1 MNENGTQYG
10 LYVSYLENPEATK
23 AEMQLLFSELKNYI
37 ESSRYYKNS
46 KFDFDVN
53 ITPKIGYI
61 NFDLS
66 FNLKD
71 KKDFDNTGR
80 IFFTKKK
87 GGLVVYTSTLR
98 NTEQPASKELIENI
112 KMLDL
117 Q

>member
-1 MNENGTQYG
+1 MKAA
-10 LYVSYLENPEATK
+10 ATIK
-23 AEMQLLFSELKNYI
+23 
-37 ESSRYYKNS
+37 
-46 KFDFDVN
+46 
-53 ITPKIGYI
+53 GYI

>member
-1 MNENGTQYG
+1 M
-10 LYVSYLENPEATK
+10 SI
-23 AEMQLLFSELKNYI
+23 LLLKQ
-37 ESSRYYKNS
+37 
-46 KFDFDVN
+46 D
-53 ITPKIGYI
+53 I

>member
-1 MNENGTQYG
+1 MYQIIKFRFNYLSLDINEKI
-10 LYVSYLENPEATK
+10 EE
-23 AEMQLLFSELKNYI
+23 FSELKNYI

>member
-1 MNENGTQYG
+1 MT
-10 LYVSYLENPEATK
+10 
-23 AEMQLLFSELKNYI
+23 
-37 ESSRYYKNS
+37 
-46 KFDFDVN
+46 
-53 ITPKIGYI
+53 
-61 NFDLS
+61 LS
-66 FNLKD
+66 FYTIIWTLS

>member
-1 MNENGTQYG
+1 MAGTSG
-10 LYVSYLENPEATK
+10 LYRGINWR
-23 AEMQLLFSELKNYI
+23 I
-37 ESSRYYKNS
+37 IRNS
-46 KFDFDVN
+46 FQN
-53 ITPKIGYI
+53 RTGR
-61 NFDLS
+61 
-66 FNLKD
+66 NLKD

>member
-1 MNENGTQYG
+1 MLREIISRCKTIKYCADNFTQDFG
-10 LYVSYLENPEATK
+10 L
-23 AEMQLLFSELKNYI
+23 
-37 ESSRYYKNS
+37 
-46 KFDFDVN
+46 D
-53 ITPKIGYI
+53 
-61 NFDLS
+61 FDLS